1 MHEYIDIGIV
11 YKVTVNVMVSEALS
25 CSAPIS
31 LATATPV
38 LMKIGFDSDYVII
51 GDGVLSAG
59 FRNSEIF
66 KHFYHLLCTF
76 FACASLRLAAPL
88 KQDLGTTV

>member
-1 MHEYIDIGIV
+1 MPWDVLHEYIDIGIG

-59 FRNSEIF
+59 FRNSDIF
-66 KHFYHLLCTF
+66 NIFTTF
-76 FACASLRLAAPL
+76 FAPSSRALRFA
-88 KQDLGTTV
+88 